1 MIAEGKLEFEVAWD
15 GKQITGAAVNSSR
28 PILAC
33 RVLEG
38 KPAAQA
44 VASVPLLFSIC
55 GRAQTVAAA
64 AALEAAAGRQPPA
77 PVGRLRELAVTA
89 ECAQEHL
96 WRFLI
101 DLPVLLGE
109 PARSGR
115 FVVMR
120 RRFDDLR
127 ARAASG
133 TAWWAESGDLRDLRA
148 WRVLSGDL
156 AEFLE
161 TELLGMAP
169 ARFLGMADEE
179 DIAAWLARGRGVAA
193 PLLARLGDAA
203 PAHDDQGEPALM
215 TLPSAATLGD
225 GIASAISA
233 SDGFAAAPLLG
244 GRPAESGALAREA
257 RAPAV
262 AAMLARRGRSA
273 GLRLFARL
281 LELARLAGRMRDLSH
296 GVSDSPWLRMARD
309 AAGAGLAAVETARG
323 VLIHRA
329 ELDGDTVRRYRV
341 VAPTEWNFHPQG
353 AFVRGLAG
361 IPARDESAVRRA
373 AALLAHALD
382 PCVAYDLKV
391 KHA

>member
-1 MIAEGKLEFEVAWD
+1 MIVEGKLEFEVAWD
-15 GKQITGAAVNSSR
+15 GKQITGATVHSSR

-44 VASVPLLFSIC
+44 VASVPLLYSIC

-64 AALEAAAGRQPPA
+64 AALEAAAGRPMSA
-77 PVGRLRELAVTA
+77 AVDRLRELAVAA

-109 PARSGR
+109 PARSAR
-115 FVVMR
+115 FIAMR

-127 ARAASG
+127 QRAASG
-133 TAWWAESGDLRDLRA
+133 TAWWAEAGDTRALRA
-148 WRVLSGDL
+148 WRVLAGDL
-156 AEFLE
+156 ADFLE
-161 TELLGMAP
+161 SELLGMAP
-169 ARFLGMADEE
+169 ARFLEMAGEE
-179 DIAAWLARGRGVAA
+179 DIAAWLERGRGLAA
-193 PLLARLGDAA
+193 PLLARLHDAA
-203 PAHDDQGEPALM
+203 PVRKGKDEPALL
-215 TLPSAATLGD
+215 TLPSAAALAD
-225 GIASAISA
+225 RIASAIEA
-233 SDGFAAAPLLG
+233 SDGFAAAPILG
-244 GRPAESGALAREA
+244 GAPAESGALAREA

-262 AAMLARRGRSA
+262 AAMLAGRGRSA

-281 LELARLAGRMRDLSH
+281 QELARLAGRMRDLSH
-296 GVSDSPWLRMARD
+296 GVNDVPWLRVAQ
-309 AAGAGLAAVETARG
+309 AGSGAGLAAVETARG
-323 VLIHRA
+323 VLIHWA
-329 ELDGDTVRRYRV
+329 LMDGGQVARYRI

-361 IPARDESAVRRA
+361 IPARDAGEVRQA